1 MTDILERLAIGDLGD
16 LKNLGNGVGCV
27 LNVAEEVEV
36 TPPLEYRK
44 IPLKDG
50 SIIPPSQMQEAICW
64 IRDRVGS
71 KKVLVACHYGVG
83 RSASIVIGYLC
94 SLGFG
99 YQEALDFV
107 SSKKPKITPMP
118 KLEET
123 IKESLQGSKEMARC
137 ISP

>member
-1 MTDILERLAIGDLGD
+1 MESLE
-16 LKNLGNGVGCV
+16 NGVGCV
-27 LNVAEEVEV
+27 LNVAEEIEAN
-36 TPPLEYRK
+36 PRSLEYKK

-50 SIIPPSQMQEAICW
+50 NIIPPQKMWEAICW
-64 IRDRVGS
+64 IRDRIAS
-71 KKVLVACHYGVG
+71 NKILVACHYGVG

-99 YQEALDFV
+99 YREALDFV

-123 IKESLQGSKEMARC
+123 IQESLRSSKEIEPC
-137 ISP
+137 ISQ